1 MGSEAVTAE
10 TVRALARVAGIE
22 VPDED
27 VPKLVAALTQHL
39 AAIETLPVSDMPDVE
54 SPLIFKVTWDE

>member
-1 MGSEAVTAE
+1 MGSEVVTAE
-10 TVRALARVAGIE
+10 TVRALAGVAGIE

-27 VPKLVAALTQHL
+27 IPKLAAALTQHL
-39 AAIETLPVSDMPDVE
+39 ASIESLPVSDMPDVE